1 MTTQALLDRLEAVR
15 SRGPGKWSARC
26 PAHIDKN
33 PSLSVRDGE
42 RGVLVKCWSG
52 CDLREIMAAVGLRI
66 ADLFYD
72 PQARPGH
79 RLIPKPLKL
88 DRVALAF
95 RLELA
100 ALDRRLRAE
109 RVLTA
114 ARNFNGATLTDE
126 MRERLMVAVAY
137 IYQDLERAGVFEH
150 VADTLRAR
158 AFHERT
164 RVHAA

>member
-1 MTTQALLDRLEAVR
+1 
-15 SRGPGKWSARC
+15 
-26 PAHIDKN
+26 
-33 PSLSVRDGE
+33 
-42 RGVLVKCWSG
+42 
-52 CDLREIMAAVGLRI
+52 MAAVGLRI

-95 RLELA
+95 RLEVA

>member
-1 MTTQALLDRLEAVR
+1 MNAAELVLRLEAVR
-15 SRGPGKWSARC
+15 RGSAGYVARC
-26 PAHIDKN
+26 PAHNDKN

-42 RGVLVKCWSG
+42 QGVLVKCWSG
-52 CDLREIMAAVGLRI
+52 CDLREITAAVGLRI

-72 PQARPGH
+72 PKARSAH

-95 RLELA
+95 RVELA

-126 MRERLMVAVAY
+126 MRERLMAAVASAY
-137 IYQDLERAGVFEH
+137 RDFDRAGVFEH
-150 VADTLRAR
+150 VADTLRSR

-164 RVHAA
+164 RAHAA